1 VSALAER
8 SADEAAPAR
17 EQRPGLDRV
26 ELAALAALS
35 AFSVVVLAALL
46 SKGRPLSGADGLLA
60 ADQLQYFAWI
70 REASEHG
77 LIGNRF
83 DLARG
88 GRAFL
93 HPGFGIS
100 GALHALGLSVPLA
113 YLLWKPVAVAVTFVG
128 VRRYV
133 HRLIGPE
140 RTGCRRTALLL
151 GLFAVM
157 PAAWIVAWTNWGGNR
172 RQYTFDFI
180 SGEMWSSQYL
190 WGYLMTA
197 IAVFLMPLV
206 LLAHERGRL
215 GWAAA
220 GAFLVCWLQPWQG
233 ATLALI
239 VLAVVAG
246 RRGAGLRPA
255 LVLCAAVAIPAA
267 YYFLLSRYD
276 PAWELAGEAN
286 AAGAMA
292 EWSWPWWAIALTL
305 APLAVPAALAYR
317 RGWSGLEWQEQAL
330 RVWPFAALA
339 VYLLPLGTFPYHAFQ
354 GLALP
359 LSILAVQGA
368 ATVWRRPSR
377 VVVISILV
385 VMIVPGVIHK
395 GTVSL
400 NSIRSAGDPFWVFPD
415 EVRALKA
422 IEADPRPGGVLGP
435 VYAGYMLPYR
445 TGRETWIGALS
456 WTPDWKG
463 RQRLADG
470 LVEGRIRG
478 AEARALVRRT
488 RARFVFVDCRP
499 RLADLEPELA
509 PILERTQRFG
519 CASVYTVRETPSMA
533 RAAGVPDE

>member
-1 VSALAER
+1 MR
-8 SADEAAPAR
+8 R
-17 EQRPGLDRV
+17 IDRV
-26 ELAALAALS
+26 ELAALVGLC

-46 SKGRPLSGADGLLA
+46 TKGRPLSGADGLLA

-88 GRAFL
+88 DRAFL

-128 VRRYV
+128 IRRYV

-140 RTGCRRTALLL
+140 ELGGRRTALLL
-151 GLFAVM
+151 ALFAVM
-157 PAAWIVAWTNWGGNR
+157 PAAWIVAWTGWGGNR

-190 WGYLMTA
+190 WGYLMTS

-206 LLAHERGRL
+206 LLAYERRRL

-233 ATLALI
+233 ATLAVI
-239 VLAVVAG
+239 VLAVVVW
-246 RRGAGLRPA
+246 RRGTGLRPA

-267 YYFLLSRYD
+267 YYFALSHLD
-276 PAWELAGEAN
+276 PAWELAGETN
-286 AAGAMA
+286 AAGAMT
-292 EWSWPWWAIALTL
+292 EWSWPWWAIALTV
-305 APLAVPAALAYR
+305 APLAIPAALAYR
-317 RGWSGLEWQEQAL
+317 TPATSWQEQAV
-330 RVWPFAALA
+330 RIWPFAALL
-339 VYLLPLGTFPYHAFQ
+339 VYLLPIGTFPYHSFQ
-354 GLALP
+354 GLTLP
-359 LSILAVQGA
+359 LAILAVQGA
-368 ATVWRRPSR
+368 ATVWRRPSPTI
-377 VVVISILV
+377 VLALLV
-385 VMIVPGVIHK
+385 VMIVPGIIHK

-400 NSIRSAGDPFWVFPD
+400 NSIRSAGDPFWVFPG
-415 EVRALKA
+415 EVEALKA
-422 IEADPRPGGVLGP
+422 IEADPRPGGVLGA

-463 RQRLADG
+463 RQLLADG
-470 LVEGRIRG
+470 LIEGRIRG
-478 AEARALVRRT
+478 ADAQALVRRT

-499 RLADLEPELA
+499 GLANLEPELA

-519 CASVYTVRETPSMA
+519 CASVYTIRERPDMA
-533 RAAGVPDE
+533 LAAGRPDE